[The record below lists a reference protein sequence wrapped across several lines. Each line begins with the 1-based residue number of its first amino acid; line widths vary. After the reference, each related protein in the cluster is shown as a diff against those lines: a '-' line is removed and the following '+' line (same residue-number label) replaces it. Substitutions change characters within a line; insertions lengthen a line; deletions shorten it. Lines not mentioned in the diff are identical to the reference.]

1 MSQITFADGTK
12 ASVNTNTAFVTLI
25 DAPNRVPMTC
35 TSILSEART
44 SGSRANFLKKYML
57 QGTQNTNLKVNLEL
71 LKIPME
77 ALDSDQN
84 VANTPGY
91 DDIDKYLN
99 TVQYTQLPVLQ
110 LVSSCLSEANTP
122 DMRELKE
129 KELEYENAK
138 ERYESITNGVE
149 RVSYYEGWFPIF
161 RPMKESSL
169 FILFGISIVIIT
181 VSILFFLKLVG
192 FSIEIS
198 LPVQFYVSMYSY
210 LGHTLQYYSGY
221 LIGGSVV
228 GIICVLVAFDR
239 GWI

>member
-1 MSQITFADGTK
+1 
-12 ASVNTNTAFVTLI
+12 
-25 DAPNRVPMTC
+25 
-35 TSILSEART
+35 
-44 SGSRANFLKKYML
+44 ML

-228 GIICVLVAFDR
+228 GIICVLVAFVR